1 VVEKIP
7 PVTTYNSVYT
17 YNTRKFKLQRSDDG
31 INWIDVD
38 EVLDNR
44 FAVTDRMVEEFSTR
58 YIRLYIYLGNNI
70 QYDPGVRI
78 HEFELYYVK
87 DK

>member
-1 VVEKIP
+1 
-7 PVTTYNSVYT
+7 
-17 YNTRKFKLQRSDDG
+17 
-31 INWIDVD
+31 
-38 EVLDNR
+38 
-44 FAVTDRMVEEFSTR
+44 MVEEFSTR